1 MSKVYDAIK
10 EKKAYRDR
18 FKTWEASELI
28 IDETKALYELRKPG
42 SEYQKVCMYRD
53 GPNAFFYGDYG
64 QFSFDNLTWLAD
76 PHNLQY
82 DNIGYQME
90 KLNRES
96 KDSLMVFV
104 EDKAIDDIIEWAK
117 ERLEEQFDF
126 SNHGI
131 STVIRYFKGCKDDR
145 DCHDAYDF
153 SEKHPSLSDAENF
166 IDLVDDMIEA
176 ASNGEIEYYAY
187 INSHY
192 TDLGEYDEMC
202 ESQLWNAGKTV
213 HQRFYICLY
222 AMEVCGKK
230 LARRRV
236 NKTTQGSQE

>member
-28 IDETKALYELRKPG
+28 IDENRALYQLKKPG

-64 QFSFDNLTWLAD
+64 QFSFDSLTWLAD

-104 EDKAIDDIIEWAK
+104 EDNAIDDIIEWAK
-117 ERLEEQFDF
+117 DRLEQRFNVSEY
-126 SNHGI
+126 GI
-131 STVIRYFKGCKDDR
+131 KTIVKYLKGNADKYY
-145 DCHDAYDF
+145 DAYDLI
-153 SEKHPSLSDAENF
+153 EAHPSLADTENF
-166 IDLVDDMIEA
+166 IELIDEMIEA
-176 ASNGEIEYYAY
+176 ASNGEIAYYACL
-187 INSHY
+187 NSHY
-192 TDLGEYDEMC
+192 NDLGEYDEIS
-202 ESQLWNAGKTV
+202 ESSLWNAGKTV
-213 HQRFYICLY
+213 HQRFFINLY

-230 LARRRV
+230 LARRRA